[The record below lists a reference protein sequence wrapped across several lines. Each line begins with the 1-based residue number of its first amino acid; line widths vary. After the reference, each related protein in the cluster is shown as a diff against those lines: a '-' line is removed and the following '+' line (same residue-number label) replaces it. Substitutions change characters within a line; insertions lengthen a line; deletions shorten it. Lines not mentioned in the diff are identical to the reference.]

1 MNVILKSHPVLL
13 ILLAG
18 VPLGLGCST
27 SSSGPAAGGTTN
39 AAGTTGSGGQFAA
52 GGVAEGG
59 GSIGS
64 GGVATG
70 GTSAT
75 GGIAATGGVGGQGAG
90 PAGGVSRTGGMP
102 GTGGVS
108 KTGGILATGG
118 IPATGGVPVSGGVTT
133 TGGRGATGGIPDTG
147 GVLATGGI
155 GVDGGSTAKGGILAT
170 GGIGVDGGS
179 SGKGG
184 ATGGKTATGGIGVDG
199 GATATGGTNVA
210 GGVTATGGTTPTGG
224 VSGDAGVPPT
234 GWVTIHNDFFW
245 YDTDGNLINVRSGA
259 LRKFG
264 DLYYWYGGA
273 PNDHNQTCYSSP
285 DLVHWTYKGIVLTT
299 TGDANRMDILY
310 NATTKQYVIFLKYIG
325 NGAYFGIATGSTP
338 DGQFTFK
345 SQTLVD
351 GFVIGDMSMFQ
362 DDDGTAYLAYV
373 WWGTGTNKAHGIYRL
388 SADYLTLDTRMF
400 LWNEGSRE
408 APHIFKR
415 NGTYFYG
422 VSETN
427 GIQPS
432 PTRYYTATNLAGPW
446 TAPVIMSTPGSSTT
460 YETQCDF
467 VLPFAGTQDTVYL
480 FDADRWIPTGGF
492 QGDYLWLPLEF
503 DTTGFPSMSY
513 YQDWDFNLAAGTWRA
528 FDRSRD
534 LALGKTATASS
545 ESAGNPAASVTKS
558 TTYQNYTATRWASAA
573 GDTQSIMVDLGAA
586 TEVNRVI
593 LKWYTDYGKAFKIQV
608 STDSTTWTDVY
619 STTTG
624 ASYSV
629 TDVSFAKTSARYVR
643 MSGTQS
649 GTKNGYSLFAFMVLN
664 DP

>member
-1 MNVILKSHPVLL
+1 MTPTGGKT
-13 ILLAG
+13 
-18 VPLGLGCST
+18 ST
-27 SSSGPAAGGTTN
+27 GGSNIDGGITARGGTT
-39 AAGTTGSGGQFAA
+39 ATGGSTPSGGAT
-52 GGVAEGG
+52 GD
-59 GSIGS
+59 
-64 GGVATG
+64 GGVAT
-70 GTSAT
+70 
-75 GGIAATGGVGGQGAG
+75 
-90 PAGGVSRTGGMP
+90 
-102 GTGGVS
+102 
-108 KTGGILATGG
+108 
-118 IPATGGVPVSGGVTT
+118 
-133 TGGRGATGGIPDTG
+133 
-147 GVLATGGI
+147 
-155 GVDGGSTAKGGILAT
+155 
-170 GGIGVDGGS
+170 
-179 SGKGG
+179 
-184 ATGGKTATGGIGVDG
+184 
-199 GATATGGTNVA
+199 
-210 GGVTATGGTTPTGG
+210 
-224 VSGDAGVPPT
+224 T

-351 GFVIGDMSMFQ
+351 GFVIGDMSVFQ

-388 SADYLTLDTRMF
+388 SADYLTLDKQMY

-415 NGTYFYG
+415 NGTYYYG
-422 VSETN
+422 LSETN
-427 GIQPS
+427 MIDPS

-446 TAPVIMSTPGSSTT
+446 SAATMVNTPGSNVSW
-460 YETQCDF
+460 ETQCDF
-467 VLPFAGTQDTVYL
+467 VFPFAGTQGTVYMY
-480 FDADRWIPTGGF
+480 DGDRWIPTGGF
-492 QGDYLWLPLEF
+492 QGNYLWLPFEF
-503 DTTGFPSMSY
+503 NTGLIPEMDY
-513 YQDWDFNLAAGTWRA
+513 YQDWDLNVAAGTWRA
-528 FDRSRD
+528 FDRTTRD

-545 ESAGNPAASVTKS
+545 SNGANAAAGVTKA
-558 TTYQNYTATRWASAA
+558 TTYQNYTATRWESAA
-573 GDTQSIMVDLGAA
+573 SDPQWIMVDLGSA
-586 TEVNRVI
+586 TEIDRVI
-593 LKWYTDYGKAFKIQV
+593 LKWYSNYGKAFKIQT
-608 STDSTTWTDVY
+608 SADSTTWADVY

-629 TDVSFAKTSARYVR
+629 TDVTFAKATARYVR
-643 MSGTQS
+643 MNGTQR
-649 GTKNGYSLFAFMVLN
+649 GNTNGYSLFAFMVLN